1 MSVSLTPSS
10 FLLLRSSSHSQAHKA
25 VVINF
30 DTWTERFFAFLYF
43 PSSVRSSFF
52 QSMCCTV
59 IAFIQ
64 GVPLQFITWM
74 NSAVEFRIM
83 HTCRSPS
90 VVVER
95 SDLSTPLFIPL
106 QLFGF
111 YTPQTSSW
119 AVARTKYSGAISERV
134 SQMRGGAKWIPS
146 FPFKKK
152 IFLWA
157 KDCTWGHCSSAPPRP
172 WLLIWLQGLTQSMY
186 NFSILEIS
194 YSVCYFF

>member
-1 MSVSLTPSS
+1 MDWS
-10 FLLLRSSSHSQAHKA
+10 
-25 VVINF
+25 
-30 DTWTERFFAFLYF
+30 FFAFLYF
-43 PSSVRSSFF
+43 PSSVRSPFF

-95 SDLSTPLFIPL
+95 SDLSTPLFISL

-111 YTPQTSSW
+111 YTPQTSFW
-119 AVARTKYSGAISERV
+119 AVARTKYSGAISERA
-134 SQMRGGAKWIPS
+134 SQMRGEGHNESLPFRSRKKFS
-146 FPFKKK
+146 FGQTIVLGGIAPP
-152 IFLWA
+152 
-157 KDCTWGHCSSAPPRP
+157 PPRP

-186 NFSILEIS
+186 SFSILEVS
-194 YSVCYFF
+194 YSVCSFFKFC